1 MKTTVALLLLI
12 VAEVVILAV
21 GIMFHQSFAIAIAVA
36 VFVVGGI
43 VLFVTSD
50 YFQDRWEPLR
60 RDRDRDR

>member
-12 VAEVVILAV
+12 VAEMVILAV
-21 GIMFHQSFAIAIAVA
+21 GIVFHQSLLIAIAIAGL
-36 VFVVGGI
+36 VVGAI

-60 RDRDRDR
+60 RDRDH

>member
-12 VAEVVILAV
+12 VAEMVILAV
-21 GIMFHQSFAIAIAVA
+21 GIVFHQSFLIAIAIAGL
-36 VFVVGGI
+36 VVGAI

-60 RDRDRDR
+60 RDRDH